1 MANGI
6 PERRHGPSRREFD
19 DLEASVVDIQ
29 RQLGELTSLMK
40 INTEMTSDIR
50 FVMRGSKFLVTFVKG
65 TASLALAVGVIV
77 GAFVAIIHWLR
88 GL

>member
-1 MANGI
+1 MSNGLS
-6 PERRHGPSRREFD
+6 ERRHGPTRREFEE
-19 DLEASVVDIQ
+19 LELSVQAIQ
-29 RQLGELTSLMK
+29 GQLAELKTLMT

-65 TASLALAVGVIV
+65 TASLALAVGVIIGSV
-77 GAFVAIIHWLR
+77 VAIIHWLK